1 MHISIDIWECNPGE
15 FHSEPLQ
22 TVSKWA
28 LHGPAM
34 GQEDAALQNR
44 TGAFC
49 CPPPHYTPVTGS
61 LAWGSS
67 HAHNLILT
75 HHHSDSRSSHKAH

>member
-15 FHSEPLQ
+15 FHLELLQ
-22 TVSKWA
+22 TVSKRA
-28 LHGPAM
+28 LRGPAM

-44 TGAFC
+44 TGAFR
-49 CPPPHYTPVTGS
+49 CPPTLHT
-61 LAWGSS
+61 S
-67 HAHNLILT
+67 HREPGLWQLYVHNPILT